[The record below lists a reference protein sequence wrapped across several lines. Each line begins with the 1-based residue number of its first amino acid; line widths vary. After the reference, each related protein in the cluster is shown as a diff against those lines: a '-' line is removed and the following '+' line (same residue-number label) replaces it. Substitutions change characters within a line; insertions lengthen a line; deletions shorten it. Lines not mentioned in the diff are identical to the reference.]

1 MAELIYRK
9 GMAQEVDLLVA
20 TRMEAMAAMHGGEM
34 TAELEREI
42 RAYYGRALAD
52 GSHAAYLVYEGDA
65 FAGCGGI
72 TFYQDMPTR
81 ANPTGRV
88 ANIMNIYTVPAYRR
102 RGIAL
107 RMVDLLVQ
115 EARERNV
122 KVVTLD
128 ATDAGRPVY
137 EKYGFKLMTSEM
149 ELML

>member
-1 MAELIYRK
+1 MPELTYRK
-9 GMAQEVDLLVA
+9 GTEQEVDLLVS
-20 TRMEAMAAMHGGEM
+20 TRMEAMAAMHGVEM
-34 TAELEREI
+34 SEELAGEI
-42 RAYYGRALAD
+42 RDYYARALAD
-52 GSHAAYLVYEGDA
+52 GSHVAYLVYDGDT
-65 FAGCGGI
+65 FVGCGGI

-81 ANPTGRV
+81 ANPNGRV

-137 EKYGFKLMTSEM
+137 EKYGFKRMTSEM

>member
-1 MAELIYRK
+1 MMELTWRR
-9 GMAQEVDLLVA
+9 GTEQEVELLVS
-20 TRMEAMAAMHGGEM
+20 TRMEAMAAMHGVAM
-34 TAELEREI
+34 TAELAEEI
-42 RAYYGRALAD
+42 RAYYARALAD
-52 GSHAAYLVYEGDA
+52 GSHVAYLVYDGET

-81 ANPTGRV
+81 ANPTGRM

-102 RGIAL
+102 RGLAL

-115 EARERNV
+115 EARARDV

-137 EKYGFKLMTSEM
+137 EKYGFVLMKSEM

>member
-1 MAELIYRK
+1 MPDLTYRK
-9 GMAQEVDLLVA
+9 GTAQEVELLVS
-20 TRMEAMAAMHGGEM
+20 TRMEAMAAMHGVEM
-34 TAELEREI
+34 TAALEAQI
-42 RAYYGRALAD
+42 RDYYARALTD
-52 GSHAAYLVYEGDA
+52 GSHVAYLVYDGA
-65 FAGCGGI
+65 IFAGCGGI

-115 EARERNV
+115 EARERAV

>member
-1 MAELIYRK
+1 MPELTYRK
-9 GMAQEVDLLVA
+9 GTEQEVDLLVS
-20 TRMEAMAAMHGGEM
+20 TRMEAMAAMHGVEM
-34 TAELEREI
+34 SEELAGEI
-42 RAYYGRALAD
+42 RDYYARALAD
-52 GSHAAYLVYEGDA
+52 GSHVAYLVYDGDT

-88 ANIMNIYTVPAYRR
+88 ANIMNIYTVPVCRR
-102 RGIAL
+102 RGVAL
-107 RMVDLLVQ
+107 QMVDLLVR
-115 EARERNV
+115 EARDRGV

>member
-1 MAELIYRK
+1 MPDLTYRK
-9 GMAQEVDLLVA
+9 GTAQEVELLVS
-20 TRMEAMAAMHGGEM
+20 TRMEAMAAMHGVEM
-34 TAELEREI
+34 TAALEAQI
-42 RAYYGRALAD
+42 RDYYARALTD
-52 GSHAAYLVYEGDA
+52 GSHVAYLVYDGDT

-107 RMVDLLVQ
+107 RMVALLVQ
-115 EARERNV
+115 EARERDV

>member
-1 MAELIYRK
+1 MPELTYRK
-9 GMAQEVDLLVA
+9 GTEQEVDLLVS
-20 TRMEAMAAMHGGEM
+20 TRMEAMAAMHGVEM
-34 TAELEREI
+34 SEELVGEI
-42 RAYYGRALAD
+42 RDYYARALAD
-52 GSHAAYLVYEGDA
+52 GSHVAYLVYDGDT

-102 RGIAL
+102 RGVAL
-107 RMVDLLVQ
+107 QMVALLVR
-115 EARERNV
+115 EARDRGV

>member
-9 GMAQEVDLLVA
+9 GTAREVDLLVS
-20 TRMEAMAAMHGGEM
+20 TRMEAMAAMHGVEM
-34 TAELEREI
+34 TAELAEEI
-42 RAYYGRALAD
+42 WAYYVRSLAD
-52 GSHAAYLVYEGDA
+52 GSHVAYLVYEGDA

-102 RGIAL
+102 QGIAL

-115 EARERNV
+115 EARKRDV

-137 EKYGFKLMTSEM
+137 EKYGFRLMTSEM
-149 ELML
+149 ELSL

>member
-1 MAELIYRK
+1 MPDLTYRK
-9 GMAQEVDLLVA
+9 GTAQEVELLVS
-20 TRMEAMAAMHGGEM
+20 TRMEAMAAMHGVEM
-34 TAELEREI
+34 TAALEAQI
-42 RAYYGRALAD
+42 RDYYARALTD
-52 GSHAAYLVYEGDA
+52 GSHVAYLVYDGDT

-115 EARERNV
+115 EARERAV